1 MESRK
6 KKEVLK
12 DRSVF
17 GGVWGK
23 GGDEGKRV
31 LFFFYLGAFIL
42 NRFAHKLDNTNK
54 YVQKSTAF
62 Y

>member
-1 MESRK
+1 MESRE

-31 LFFFYLGAFIL
+31 LFFFTWGRSY
-42 NRFAHKLDNTNK
+42 
-54 YVQKSTAF
+54 
-62 Y
+62 

>member
-1 MESRK
+1 MESRE

-23 GGDEGKRV
+23 EGKRV
-31 LFFFYLGAFIL
+31 LFFFTWGRSY
-42 NRFAHKLDNTNK
+42 
-54 YVQKSTAF
+54 
-62 Y
+62 